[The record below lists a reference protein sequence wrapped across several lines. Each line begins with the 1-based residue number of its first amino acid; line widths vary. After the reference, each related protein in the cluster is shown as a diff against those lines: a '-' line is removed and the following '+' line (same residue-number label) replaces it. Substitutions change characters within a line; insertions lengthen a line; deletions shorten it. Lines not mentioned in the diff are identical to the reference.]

1 MEKTKKTEARPA
13 AELTQLRQQ
22 VRELEQ
28 RLAGSGLG
36 RDSTGR
42 KQIEA
47 ELRRE
52 QERFQTLVEQAPFGL
67 VIIDPV
73 GHFQYLNSKF
83 TEITGYELKD
93 LPSGREWFKKAYPD
107 PELRHQAVAA
117 WKEDL
122 ERFKEG
128 EKRPRIFSVHCQD
141 GRRKIIKFI
150 SVQLRT
156 GENLMSCEDITEIT
170 LMHEGLR
177 ESEQKYRTI
186 LAAIEDGYYEV
197 DLAGNI
203 VFFNEAFPKIMG
215 YPREELPG
223 KNYREYVDPDSAS
236 KMFAV
241 FNSVYRT
248 GEPSRGFDWE
258 AIRKDG
264 SRGIINSS
272 VSLIKDIQG
281 KAIGFRGILRDRT
294 EQRQAEAT
302 IRESERRLREM
313 LENVELVVVELNSA
327 GEVLYVNP
335 FFLKI
340 TGFSTEEV
348 TGKNYFRQFLSEDQ
362 SRIRTVF
369 QELLEKGIH
378 RHVEYPLTTRLEEER
393 LISWNSTVLRD
404 ERGKAIG
411 TLNLGKDITEQKRA
425 EAILQ
430 QLSTLDGLT
439 EIPNRRHF
447 DDVLEQEWKRAAR
460 EQVPISLI
468 MCDLDFFK
476 AFNDTYGHQ
485 MGDYCL
491 KRVAKALSEA
501 LKRPGDLVARYGGD
515 EFAFILPGTD
525 GKGAVRVAQSLRAV
539 IEAMGLPH
547 DSSTVKKIVTIS
559 LGVAVTHPTQG
570 SDQADLINASDQAL
584 YLAKGQGRN
593 RVVLAGEE
601 AG

>member
-122 ERFKEG
+122 ERFQEG

-223 KNYREYVDPDSAS
+223 KNYREYVDPDTAA